1 MKLIV
6 RYNKRPFSSL
16 QDLKAALKEKGI
28 RSDRRL
34 ESYMFA
40 HTYLVMEHAQLQ
52 GNNPQ
57 ALKQQYVA
65 KRKASDHERRKES
78 KRRSRKNSKKQCER

>member
-40 HTYLVMEHAQLQ
+40 HKYLVMEQLQ

-65 KRKASDHERRKES
+65 KRKASDRERRKES
-78 KRRSRKNSKKQCER
+78 RKRCKR